1 MHSQEFRADLHI
13 HSRFS
18 RATSKQLNLPLLA
31 AWAALKGLDV
41 IGTGDFTHPQWREEL
56 ATELFFEE
64 KSGLYALKDPAR
76 AAALLPEWAD
86 TAFLRERAAKVRFM
100 LQAEISSIYKRGG
113 KTRKVHNLVF
123 MPGLEQAEALSLRLA
138 QVGNLCSDGRPILG
152 LDSEKLLDLVLNTHD
167 QAFLVP
173 AHVWTPWFSLFGSKS
188 GFDSLEECYGSLA
201 PHIFALET
209 GLSSDPEMNRR
220 LSALDGLKLISN
232 SDAHSGENLAR
243 EANIFAGEISYS
255 GMLRALRAEN
265 SRSPE
270 LPTKFLGTFEFFP
283 DEGKYHLDGHR
294 ACNVMLTP
302 EETRKLGGVCPV
314 CGKPLTLGVL
324 YRVQE
329 LADRDQ
335 PCYRADESFTSL
347 VPLPEIAGEILGT
360 GPKSRKVSGFYQQL
374 LRGLGSELDIL
385 SQVPLEDIGK
395 ISASLAEGI
404 GRMRRGEVYRQGG
417 YDGEFG
423 IISVFSPEEQK
434 DLHGGRSGGRR
445 ARSSLL
451 SLLPGEEAPSAAG
464 GPSEQGQ
471 AGEQEPPVKPG
482 RKAKKEA
489 NPQLAQVSMLA
500 VPATTQE
507 TPADPAPRPADAP
520 APPQQPAPGDLPS
533 EALNPGQLSAVQ
545 AGPGPVLVLAGPG
558 TGKTHTLVARIL
570 HLLHSGT
577 PAGKILA
584 VTFTRRAAGELSER
598 LARALGGQPAGQV
611 RADTLHAL
619 AFEFWA
625 KQPGETP
632 VLLDEDACLRVFAE
646 ANLDESAQR
655 RRTGWA
661 VISLCREKMEPVP
674 EGFQDM
680 YERYTQHKSAWN
692 LADYTDLLEFWL
704 TQAKTGLFPLGWAE
718 VMVDEAQ
725 DLSPLQLELLRTL
738 LPEDGRGFF
747 GIGDPDQ
754 SIYGFRGAHG
764 QVEEYFQAAWPH
776 LASISLAENYR
787 SGPAILDL
795 AQTLFEQKAERLL
808 LARRELPAEIHYFE
822 SNSAEREATWVA
834 EQVRRYL
841 GATSHSLL
849 DHESRAAGAGRR
861 ESDPALEPGM
871 YTPGDIA
878 ILVRSRL
885 FMPPLRKALER
896 AGIPVS
902 QPSLDPFWN
911 DPLVQRLLETAGRA
925 LGISPA
931 LTALNGP
938 ESGPNTLD
946 RARGRAPLECPA
958 AVLSRGPLSMAAY
971 FGNSDPF
978 DSRFWK
984 TQPFKELSAAFE
996 AQNGWTGLFNW
1007 LALQSELEQVRDSSE
1022 QVQLITYHAA
1032 KGLEFPLV
1040 FLPALE
1046 DGILPFAG
1054 AAFLTGQLSGG
1065 PNGAIPGQSP
1075 LDGPHLEEEKR
1086 LFYVGLTRAR
1096 EGLFLSRSEKRH
1108 LYGRE
1113 LRLKP
1118 SRFLSRLPI
1127 RKVRHSAVVAKVV
1140 TSQEQLKLF

>member
-1 MHSQEFRADLHI
+1 MHPQEFRADLHI

-56 ATELFFEE
+56 ASELALDE
-64 KSGLYALKDPAR
+64 KSGLYALKDPGR
-76 AAALLPEWAD
+76 AAGLLPEWAD
-86 TAFLRERAAKVRFM
+86 SAFLREKAAGVRFM

-123 MPGLEQAEALSLRLA
+123 MPGLKQAEALSLRLA
-138 QVGNLCSDGRPILG
+138 QVGNLASDGRPILG

-167 QAFLVP
+167 EAFLVP

-201 PHIFALET
+201 GHIFALET

-220 LSALDGLKLISN
+220 LSALDHLKLISN

-243 EANIFAGEISYS
+243 EANIFAGEVSYS
-255 GMLRALRAEN
+255 GMLRALRAED
-265 SRSPE
+265 SRAGH
-270 LPTKFLGTFEFFP
+270 LPTRFLGTLEFFP

-294 ACNVMLTP
+294 ACNVVLTP
-302 EETRKLGGVCPV
+302 AETRKLNGLCPV

-329 LADRDQ
+329 LADRAE
-335 PCYRADESFTSL
+335 PGYRPDESFTSL

-360 GPKSRKVSGFYQQL
+360 GSKSRQVGRFYQQL

-385 SQVPLEDIGK
+385 SKVPLEAIGK
-395 ISASLAEGI
+395 ISGNLAEGI
-404 GRMRRGEVYRQGG
+404 GRMRRGEVYRRGG

-423 IISVFSPEEQK
+423 VISVFSPDEQK
-434 DLHGGRSGGRR
+434 ELHGPRAAGRR
-445 ARSSLL
+445 GRPSLL
-451 SLLPGEEAPSAAG
+451 SLLPEAASEEED
-464 GPSEQGQ
+464 GP
-471 AGEQEPPVKPG
+471 
-482 RKAKKEA
+482 
-489 NPQLAQVSMLA
+489 
-500 VPATTQE
+500 PARRRQD
-507 TPADPAPRPADAP
+507 PADREPTPPPAAAPVEPDPAGPITVESAP
-520 APPQQPAPGDLPS
+520 AEPAPGG
-533 EALNPGQLSAVQ
+533 LNPGQAAAVQ
-545 AGPGPVLVLAGPG
+545 AGPGPVLVQAGPG
-558 TGKTHTLVARIL
+558 TGKTHTLIARIL
-570 HLLHSGT
+570 HLLRAGRL
-577 PAGKILA
+577 AGKILA
-584 VTFTRRAAGELSER
+584 VTFTRRAASELGER
-598 LARALGGQPAGQV
+598 LSRTLDGPEASRPDNQARQV

-625 KQPGETP
+625 SQPGETP
-632 VLLDEDACLRVFAE
+632 VLLDEDSCLRVFAE
-646 ANLDESAQR
+646 ANLEESVQR
-655 RRTGWA
+655 RRSAWA
-661 VISLCREKMEPVP
+661 AISLCREKMEPVP
-674 EGFQDM
+674 AGFQDM

-704 TQAKTGLFPLGWAE
+704 TQAKSGLFPLAWSE
-718 VMVDEAQ
+718 ILVDEVQ
-725 DLSPLQLELLRTL
+725 DLSPLQLELFRTL
-738 LPEDGRGFF
+738 LPADGHGFF

-764 QVEEYFQAAWPH
+764 RAEEYFKAAWPALRSLH
-776 LASISLAENYR
+776 LTENYR

-808 LARRELPAEIHYFE
+808 LARLDLPAEIHYFE

-834 EQVRRYL
+834 EQIRHYL

-849 DHESRAAGAGRR
+849 DQTSRREAGAVLPPGR
-861 ESDPALEPGM
+861 

-878 ILVRSRL
+878 VLVRSRL

-896 AGIPVS
+896 AGIPFS
-902 QPSLDPFWN
+902 QPSQDPFWN

-931 LTALNGP
+931 LAGLEGGVGP
-938 ESGPNTLD
+938 
-946 RARGRAPLECPA
+946 ARSRAPLDCPA
-958 AVLSRGPLSMAAY
+958 AVLLRGPLSMAAY

-984 TQPFKELSAAFE
+984 TQPFKDFTAAFE
-996 AQNGWTGLFNW
+996 AQKGWIGLFNW
-1007 LALQSELEQVRDSSE
+1007 LALQNELEQVRALGE

-1054 AAFLTGQLSGG
+1054 AAFLTGQLSGQ
-1065 PNGAIPGQSP
+1065 PTGQSP
-1075 LDGPHLEEEKR
+1075 LDSAHLEEEKR

-1096 EGLFLSRSEKRH
+1096 EGLFISRSEKRH

-1118 SRFLSRLPI
+1118 SRFLNRLPI

-1140 TSQEQLKLF
+1140 TTQEQMKLF